1 MFIVT
6 TLMFI
11 IGNAALAFIL
21 YMSIQKDQIFDLLFK
36 WQNMLRKFD
45 VAGTTNKLILYK
57 ILGGCLLCFSH
68 FLSFI
73 GFWLYLLFILEL
85 NAGLP
90 AFWMWIIIY
99 FVYVPTSTTLSL
111 YIHKLLK

>member
-1 MFIVT
+1 MFLLT
-6 TLMFI
+6 TLLFI

-21 YMSIQKDQIFDLLFK
+21 YVSIQKDQIFDLLFK
-36 WQNMLRKFD
+36 WQNNLRKLD
-45 VAGTTNKLILYK
+45 ISGTKVGLVFYK

-68 FLSFI
+68 FVSFI
-73 GFWLYLLFILEL
+73 GFWLYLLFVLKL
-85 NAGLP
+85 NAGFP

-111 YIHKLLK
+111 YIHKILK

>member
-1 MFIVT
+1 MFLVT
-6 TLMFI
+6 TLLFI
-11 IGNAALAFIL
+11 IGNATLAFIL

-45 VAGTTNKLILYK
+45 ISGTRTGLILYK

-68 FLSFI
+68 LLSFV
-73 GFWLYLLFILEL
+73 GFWLYLLFVVEL
-85 NAGLP
+85 NAGFS

>member
-21 YMSIQKDQIFDLLFK
+21 YMLIQKDQIFDLVFK

-45 VAGTTNKLILYK
+45 LAGTTNKLILYK

-68 FLSFI
+68 FLSFL

-85 NAGLP
+85 NAGFP

-111 YIHKLLK
+111 YIYKLLK